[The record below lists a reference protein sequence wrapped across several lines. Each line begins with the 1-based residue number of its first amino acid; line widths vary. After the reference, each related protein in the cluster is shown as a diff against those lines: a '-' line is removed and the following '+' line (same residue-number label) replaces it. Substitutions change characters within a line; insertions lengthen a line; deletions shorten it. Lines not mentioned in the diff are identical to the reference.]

1 MSTAADRAQ
10 LRTVKARAQWEG
22 RYRNALYVRQFPAFY
37 IAEPEKLGGDDSA
50 PTPMETVLAAYN
62 GCLAVVVELVA
73 QEQGIPLDA
82 LEISSEG
89 TIDRRGLLGS
99 PGVPAHFQSVTV
111 NIRLQSPA
119 SHALLELLQDE
130 VARRS
135 PAHNLLVDAGVPV
148 RINWELVRP

>member
-1 MSTAADRAQ
+1 RHRKASGKDVALMSTAADRAQ

-89 TIDRRGLLGS
+89 TIDRRG
-99 PGVPAHFQSVTV
+99 
-111 NIRLQSPA
+111 
-119 SHALLELLQDE
+119 
-130 VARRS
+130 
-135 PAHNLLVDAGVPV
+135 
-148 RINWELVRP
+148 